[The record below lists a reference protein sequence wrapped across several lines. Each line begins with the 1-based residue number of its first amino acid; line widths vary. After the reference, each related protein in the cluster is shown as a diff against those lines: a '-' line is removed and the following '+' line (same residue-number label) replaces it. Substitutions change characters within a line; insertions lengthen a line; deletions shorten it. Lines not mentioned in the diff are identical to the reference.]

1 MSSSHHSRNSSKV
14 IFDWGETRGG
24 ESAIFTTIATFFQIR
39 SGVIIARTR
48 APIKH
53 SKNLLLT
60 FSIRSVILCHV
71 IYKTLTKLI
80 FALIAFLMTITTIL
94 FLLAPPTTFAH
105 PPYIDAT
112 QVPDDFRNPKFLKDP
127 CPADPKNL
135 LQNAAMDPG
144 RDTQYGSVVDAWEPF
159 IFNGAAPQFRWVNNE
174 GIYRG
179 QSQQIF
185 STNTF
190 DAGIYQVI
198 HNTTPGSY
206 YWFRLGWAPAAKYTG
221 GGNDGSSNVG
231 VRVGVD
237 PFGGTDP
244 KAASVAWGPGLFGD
258 NKALN
263 RIQLTLFFPAS
274 ASNVT
279 IFMRAIATD
288 GSSGENR
295 VWFNAP
301 CMEARP
307 DIPPATP
314 LPPTST
320 STPTPTATRPA
331 PSRPPATKAPTT
343 IPSVTPTRI
352 IEDIRAPY
360 TATPTIVTT
369 ISQALPS
376 ATPRFARPDVEAAP
390 GLPFDLGTG
399 AMAGLG
405 VVFSLSGFLFLG
417 LGFIS
422 WQRIH

>member
-1 MSSSHHSRNSSKV
+1 M
-14 IFDWGETRGG
+14 
-24 ESAIFTTIATFFQIR
+24 
-39 SGVIIARTR
+39 
-48 APIKH
+48 
-53 SKNLLLT
+53 
-60 FSIRSVILCHV
+60 
-71 IYKTLTKLI
+71 YKTITKIILV
-80 FALIAFLMTITTIL
+80 ALATAITVLLPFLPT
-94 FLLAPPTTFAH
+94 PRTTFAQ

-179 QSQQIF
+179 QSQQIY
-185 STNTF
+185 SSNAF

-198 HNTTPGSY
+198 HNLTPNNY
-206 YWFRLGWAPAAKYTG
+206 YWFRLGWAPAAKSFG
-221 GGNDGSSNVG
+221 GANDPSSNVG

-244 KAASVAWGPGLFGD
+244 KAASVAWGPGLFND
-258 NKALN
+258 NKGLN
-263 RIQLTLFFPAS
+263 RIQLTLFFPAA

-288 GSSGENR
+288 GSGGENR

-307 DIPPATP
+307 DVAPATP
-314 LPPTST
+314 VPPTAVPT
-320 STPTPTATRPA
+320 STPTATKPA
-331 PSRPPATKAPTT
+331 PSRPPATKAP
-343 IPSVTPTRI
+343 SVVPTSTPTRI
-352 IEDIRAPY
+352 VADIRAPD
-360 TATPTIVTT
+360 TATPTPVML
-369 ISQALPS
+369 ISAALGT
-376 ATPRFARPDVEAAP
+376 ATPRYARPDDTSSSPATFDMGM
-390 GLPFDLGTG
+390 GLVTG
-399 AMAGLG
+399 AGILLTLGGLAFFG
-405 VVFSLSGFLFLG
+405 IGFVW
-417 LGFIS
+417 